1 MKWGLDQV
9 EVVRSSQIL
18 DTETEFFTN
27 MRFRIY
33 LLYLPLLSMSWEL
46 HNWDPLILKLTTEP

>member
-1 MKWGLDQV
+1 MKWGMDQV

-46 HNWDPLILKLTTEP
+46 A